1 MVENDVEVA
10 VHVRHPVDD
19 LGHAGRD
26 GPDVLHDVDVAD
38 PLGRGVVGVVF
49 VVAIWGAEHRHFE
62 SSDGVKVS
70 GRGLVGI
77 SMRLQIPLVMTPLC
91 MRNQVCVVGLCYQV
105 SVLSTLEFYNI
116 IQYRSAI
123 LPET

>member
-38 PLGRGVVGVVF
+38 PRGRGVVGVVF
-49 VVAIWGAEHRHFE
+49 VVAIRGAEHRHFE
-62 SSDGVKVS
+62 SSDGVDVLTKKIGPTIRSQASVS
-70 GRGLVGI
+70 K
-77 SMRLQIPLVMTPLC
+77 S
-91 MRNQVCVVGLCYQV
+91 
-105 SVLSTLEFYNI
+105 
-116 IQYRSAI
+116 
-123 LPET
+123 